1 MPEESPSVQVE
12 ATKSSPQRQR
22 RLLIGSLVVAILL
35 TLFFGVRAV
44 RRFIDRP
51 TNEPIREWMSVPYIA
66 HSYHVRPDVLFR
78 ALGLPDKPP
87 PDKRPISVIAKELN
101 LSTEAVI
108 ELLQTAI
115 EQARPPKPPPPGE
128 APTDIPPPTDEAS
141 AVFWIG

>member
-1 MPEESPSVQVE
+1 MSEDKEIVPVKM
-12 ATKSSPQRQR
+12 AKLTPQRQR
-22 RLLIGSLVVAILL
+22 RLLIGGLVVAILL

-51 TNEPIREWMSVPYIA
+51 TNEPIREWMNIPYIA
-66 HSYHVRPDVLFR
+66 HSYHVRPDLLFR
-78 ALGLPDKPP
+78 TLGLPDKPP